1 MRLIFM
7 LMLLCSCC
15 LAAMG
20 CSSVPIDVRLGE
32 QNQTNVNQDAADDEI
47 MIDLLDR
54 AVKNADGDDWEKEWT
69 PGVAATIRKQNEAS
83 KEVAAELLKNA
94 TENNSK

>member
-7 LMLLCSCC
+7 LSLIVACC
-15 LAAMG
+15 LWAMG

-54 AVKNADGDDWEKEWT
+54 AVKNDEGDDWKAEWT

-83 KEVAAELLKNA
+83 KAVADELLKNA
-94 TENNSK
+94 QEKNKD

>member
-1 MRLIFM
+1 MRLIF
-7 LMLLCSCC
+7 LLSVIFACC
-15 LAAMG
+15 LTAMG

-54 AVKNADGDDWEKEWT
+54 AKANKEGDDWEAEWT

-83 KEVAAELLKNA
+83 KAVADELLKNA
-94 TENNSK
+94 TDKNK